1 MPQKLELIIVSAA
14 QVVATVGA
22 YQLAFVAGQAVRAGG
37 ADLAVMIDWRF
48 VAIGGADRSALPEIR
63 GNFIGNLMIED
74 VGSVG
79 KHG

>member
-1 MPQKLELIIVSAA
+1 MAREAMG
-14 QVVATVGA
+14 T
-22 YQLAFVAGQAVRAGG
+22 GG
-37 ADLAVMIDWRF
+37 ADLAVMIDGCIVGW
-48 VAIGGADRSALPEIR
+48 ICGADRSGLPEIR